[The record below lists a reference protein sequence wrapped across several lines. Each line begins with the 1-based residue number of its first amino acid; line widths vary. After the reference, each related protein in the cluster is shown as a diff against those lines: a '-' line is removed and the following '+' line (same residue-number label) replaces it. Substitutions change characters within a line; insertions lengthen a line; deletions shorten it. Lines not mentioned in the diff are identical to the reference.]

1 MALAAPL
8 DWAGL
13 DAPRSPRRGPWVAW
27 LVLAALVVGFA
38 ACAAAAYALQRHPL
52 ASDGLPERIRVD
64 GRDYDHGDAL
74 SPAQVA
80 AEPQPWT
87 SLGDVGPHHAA
98 VFAPGAG
105 QAAPGSDPTGVL
117 VETSPGAYVSYS
129 LVGGP

>member
-1 MALAAPL
+1 MALAAPF
-8 DWAGL
+8 DWAEL
-13 DAPRSPRRGPWVAW
+13 DVPQRSPRGPWVAW
-27 LVLAALVVGFA
+27 LVLAALVAGFA
-38 ACAAAAYALQRHPL
+38 AFAAAAYALQRHPL

-87 SLGDVGPHHAA
+87 SLGHVGPHRTE
-98 VFAPGAG
+98 VFVPGAG

-117 VETSPGAYVSYS
+117 VQTAPGTYVSYS